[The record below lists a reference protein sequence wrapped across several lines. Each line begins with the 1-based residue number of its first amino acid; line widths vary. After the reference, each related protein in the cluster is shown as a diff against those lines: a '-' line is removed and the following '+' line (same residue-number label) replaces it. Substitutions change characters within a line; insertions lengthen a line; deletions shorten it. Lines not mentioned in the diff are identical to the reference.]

1 MAIKPLGERI
11 LVKPLESEEKTPG
24 GIILPEMAKE
34 KPQKGE
40 AIAVGSGKLLEDGTI
55 KALEVK
61 VGDKILYGKYSG
73 SEISHDGKDY
83 LILKEE
89 EVLAILK

>member
-11 LVKPLESEEKTPG
+11 LVKPLESEQKTAG
-24 GIILPEMAKE
+24 GIILPDSAKE

-40 AIAVGSGKLLEDGTI
+40 VVAVGKGKTLEDGTI

-61 VGDKILYGKYSG
+61 QGDKVLYGKYSG
-73 SEISHDGKDY
+73 SEVNHDGQDY

-89 EVLAILK
+89 EILAILK

>member
-11 LVKPLESEEKTPG
+11 LVKPLESEQKTPG
-24 GIILPEMAKE
+24 GIILPDSAKE

-40 AIAVGSGKLLEDGTI
+40 VIAVGSGKLLEDGTV
-55 KALEVK
+55 KPLEVK

-73 SEISHDGKDY
+73 SEVSHDAQEY
-83 LILKEE
+83 LILREE